1 VALAHSRFACRYSH
15 FESTIPDSP
24 SIQPHESALV
34 EISLT
39 YDDQAQQLECLV
51 LPAQRGV
58 AGFTRGWKRFPNTIA
73 SPVAYFQKIDN
84 DSSAWGK
91 AVAIVDASHTHVFSY
106 LWNLHSFEH
115 MNRHAEREGQGALNK
130 VVFPPESHSM
140 LRANIVNFG
149 LAVSA
154 RLFSTWFVWRQ
165 EPDKSFTVAFAPT
178 SDLPHQDLEKL
189 RLELYE
195 LCYQLDDAVETK
207 LDTQHL
213 EEQIAQLRASIKS
226 IDSRDGAILSVKNAL
241 SSDAAAAEAIRG
253 TVKGFWRIEP
263 LATEGKKAAEL
274 AAERARE
281 QRARPPA

>member
-1 VALAHSRFACRYSH
+1 MCVTPLCSHVCVALAHARRYAH
-15 FESTIPDSP
+15 FESTIPNYP
-24 SIQPHESALV
+24 PIQPHESALV
-34 EISLT
+34 DTSLV
-39 YDDQAQQLECLV
+39 YDDQYRDANVIAL
-51 LPAQRGV
+51 ARAWQRV
-58 AGFTRGWKRFPNTIA
+58 PNTIA
-73 SPVAYFQKIDN
+73 SPVAYFQKIEFDD

-91 AVAIVDASHTHVFSY
+91 AVATVDASHTHVFSY

-140 LRANIVNFG
+140 LRATIVNFG
-149 LAVSA
+149 LAVSS

-165 EPDKSFTVAFAPT
+165 ERDKSFTVAFAPT
-178 SDLPHQDLEKL
+178 SHLQHQDLEKL
-189 RLELYE
+189 RLELHE

-207 LDTQHL
+207 LDTRHL
-213 EEQIAQLRASIKS
+213 EEQIAQLRALIESIGL
-226 IDSRDGAILSVKNAL
+226 RDGAILSVENAL
-241 SSDAAAAEAIRG
+241 SSNAAAAEAIRG

-263 LATEGKKAAEL
+263 LATEGKQ